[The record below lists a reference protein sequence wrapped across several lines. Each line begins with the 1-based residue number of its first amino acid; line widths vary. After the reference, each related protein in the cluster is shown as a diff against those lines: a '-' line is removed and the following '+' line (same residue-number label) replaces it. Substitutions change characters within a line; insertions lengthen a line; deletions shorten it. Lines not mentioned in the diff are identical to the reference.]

1 MMINKRPIL
10 LCFALLWCLCLGN
23 GLAAQDWDDMSLE
36 DLMNVTVTTV
46 SKKAEKAS
54 EASAVMTVIT
64 ADDIKR
70 MGARTLDDVLKT
82 VAGISIIE
90 TYYGYSSV
98 TFRGIQQTHY
108 NSKSLLLLN
117 GHPMYE
123 TVVGS
128 YYVEAIPVTSI
139 SRIEIIRGP
148 GSVMYGTNA
157 FAGVI
162 NVITK
167 KGKDING
174 AEVSTTLG
182 SFSTKQYGF
191 LIGSEKDDFNF
202 SIAGSNK
209 DDDGYKYNVIAD
221 EGGASGEPIYGVDR
235 DAYENDFNN
244 TLINVQWDNV
254 SVQLFNW
261 KQEKDKFGLIPRLS
275 TTGESHRKG
284 YGFDVS
290 YTNELTGDREI
301 TFFGW
306 YDKMSKTEWIE
317 QYTSSID
324 DPNNPGQKMP
334 AQFYQEYSGD
344 KFGFDVRYNY
354 PGVAEKTDL
363 LCGFVYEELNS
374 EPYYFKYAS
383 DIVEN
388 SVLLGEAGDIDAAA
402 SSYLQSYSTSEKSFY
417 FQSTYKRDERT
428 TITAGGRFVDNDD
441 TGSDFSPSGGLVYKI
456 NDLLIGKLLY
466 GEAYRSANFFEKYV
480 DAEGVLEGDPNLAP
494 EKIETIDL
502 QLNYQKD
509 NYLYQLNPFISKI
522 SKLITRIPNPDPL
535 KAGSKYIN
543 KGGQEIQGIC
553 LEMKSF
559 VSDRF
564 DYFLNITYQEGED
577 KETGLDING
586 LEEIAGNL
594 GCNYKVPDAGLNINA
609 KCKYIG
615 DRTLVNGVGGTVDA
629 FQVIDVKLLW
639 EERFPNTDLA
649 VTVYNVFDEN
659 YYYPEYIR
667 SNIKEI
673 PGGPGRAIYFS
684 ITHRF

>member
-1 MMINKRPIL
+1 MIIKRHIP
-10 LCFALLWCLCLGN
+10 LCFALLLCLCLGN

-64 ADDIKR
+64 ADDIKK

-98 TFRGIQQTHY
+98 TFRGVQQTHY
-108 NSKSLLLLN
+108 NNKSLLLLN

-128 YYVEAIPVTSI
+128 YYVEAVPITSI

-148 GSVMYGTNA
+148 GSIMYGTNA

-167 KGKDING
+167 KGNDIKG

-182 SFSTKQYGF
+182 SFSTKQYDF
-191 LIGSEKDDFNF
+191 LIGSENDDFNL

-209 DDDGYKYNVIAD
+209 DDDGYKYNVISD
-221 EGGASGEPIYGVDR
+221 EGGASGEPVYGIDR

-254 SVQLFNW
+254 SVQFFNW

-290 YTNELTGDREI
+290 YINELSEDREI
-301 TFFGW
+301 TFFVW

-317 QYTSSID
+317 QYNATID
-324 DPNNPGQKMP
+324 DPDNPGQDLVVP

-344 KFGFDVRYNY
+344 KLGFDVRYNY
-354 PGVAEKTDL
+354 PDVTEKTDL

-383 DIVEN
+383 DIEVNGAVAE
-388 SVLLGEAGDIDAAA
+388 EAGQIDAAA

-417 FQSTYKRDERT
+417 FQPTHKPNERT
-428 TITAGGRFVDNDD
+428 TITVGGRFVDNDD

-456 NDLLIGKLLY
+456 NELLIGKLLY

-480 DAEGVLEGDPNLAP
+480 DAEGVLQGDPNLAP

-502 QLNYQKD
+502 HLNYQKD
-509 NYLYQLNPFISKI
+509 NYLYQLNPFLSKI
-522 SKLITRIPNPDPL
+522 SKSIIRVGGQYVN
-535 KAGSKYIN
+535 S
-543 KGGQEIQGIC
+543 GGQEIQGVC
-553 LEMKSF
+553 FEMKSF

-564 DYFLNITYQEGED
+564 DYFLNITYQ
-577 KETGLDING
+577 
-586 LEEIAGNL
+586 
-594 GCNYKVPDAGLNINA
+594 
-609 KCKYIG
+609 
-615 DRTLVNGVGGTVDA
+615 
-629 FQVIDVKLLW
+629 
-639 EERFPNTDLA
+639 
-649 VTVYNVFDEN
+649 
-659 YYYPEYIR
+659 
-667 SNIKEI
+667 
-673 PGGPGRAIYFS
+673 
-684 ITHRF
+684 